1 MRFIIVSVIALML
14 CSCTSTGGVDAV
26 ASDVV
31 VTAPA
36 VEEVQMDEPAA
47 IALIP
52 SDARRDYDTDSAF
65 AVFRQ
70 LGTDMPIYRSASPA
84 DGDANAIFADYLM
97 EVAGV
102 TYVIN
107 LDADISGLDPSSYYA
122 ELYEDGAVLLVDC
135 PLPGEEGF
143 AEAIATVLEAISS
156 HPDDVILI
164 HSADGFGP
172 VGIVSALLEA
182 LSGASYDE
190 VLSSYMAP
198 YMEVF
203 GLEEGDA
210 TWDQVVDAFNSY
222 LVTINGRA
230 FPLASLPMMVEAYVT
245 GPVGLDGAGLEAL
258 QAVLSQSV

>member
-26 ASDVV
+26 ASDVA

-47 IALIP
+47 VSLVP
-52 SDARRDYDTDSAF
+52 SAARRDYDSDSAF
-65 AVFRQ
+65 AVFQQ

-107 LDADISGLDPSSYYA
+107 LDADVSGLDPSSYYA

-198 YMEVF
+198 YAEVF
-203 GLEEGDA
+203 SLEEGDA
-210 TWDQVVDAFNSY
+210 TWDQLVDSFNMD

-245 GPVGLDGAGLEAL
+245 GPVGLDEAGLAAL
-258 QAVLSQSV
+258 RSALSQSV